1 MTKTKA
7 SLILLLTAAIWGS
20 TFTDTKCTVDVFSP
34 YLIIALRFTIAA
46 AVLSVPVWRRRR
58 TLSVGY
64 WKAGFWMGL
73 TLCLAYLSQT
83 LGLALDTSP
92 GKSAFLTAVYCVLTP
107 FLYWLPAKQ
116 RPRWP
121 HMAAALLC
129 LAGIGLISL
138 SGGAGLT
145 AGDAVTL
152 ASGVFTA
159 LNIVSIAMGSQGRDP
174 LLLTW
179 IQMCVV
185 AVFAWISV
193 WLGGGLPTG
202 FSWPAL
208 GGAVYLGL
216 FATALCLYLQTVG
229 LKYAG
234 ASVGAVLLSLEAV
247 FAVLFS
253 ILFYRETF
261 NLRTGIGFLLVFG
274 AILLAQCDPG
284 RRADSAPVQPQE
296 GSESIPQ
303 EEQP

>member
-20 TFTDTKCTVDVFSP
+20 TFTVTKYTADVFSP
-34 YLIIALRFTIAA
+34 YYIIALRFTIAA
-46 AVLSVPVWRRRR
+46 AVLTVPVWKRRRG
-58 TLSVGY
+58 LDAGY

-73 TLCLAYLSQT
+73 TLCLAYLAQT
-83 LGLALDTSP
+83 IGLALDTSP

-107 FLYWLPAKQ
+107 FLYWLVAKQ

-129 LAGIGLISL
+129 VAGIGLISL

-185 AVFAWISV
+185 AVFSWISV
-193 WLGGGLPTG
+193 LLSGGLPTE
-202 FSWPAL
+202 FTWAAL
-208 GGAVYLGL
+208 GGTVYLGL
-216 FATALCLYLQTVG
+216 FATALCLLLQTIG

-234 ASVGAVLLSLEAV
+234 ATVGSVLLSLEAV

-253 ILFYRETF
+253 LLFYGEALTP
-261 NLRTGIGFLLVFG
+261 RTGVGFVLVFS
-274 AILLAQCDPG
+274 AILLAQFEPG
-284 RRADSAPVQPQE
+284 KTAPTPQPE
-296 GSESIPQ
+296 APKSIPQ
-303 EEQP
+303 EDQP